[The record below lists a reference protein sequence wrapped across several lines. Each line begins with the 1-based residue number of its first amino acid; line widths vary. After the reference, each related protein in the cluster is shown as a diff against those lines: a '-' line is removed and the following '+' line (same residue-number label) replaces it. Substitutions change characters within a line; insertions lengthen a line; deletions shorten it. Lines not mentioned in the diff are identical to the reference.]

1 MNTPREILLKRHR
14 AIKPQLE
21 RLRREALREVTETN
35 RQSAPAAQHT
45 LAAALR
51 LRWREL
57 LWPCP
62 QAWAGLAAV
71 WLVILTVNLTT
82 HDPRAQTVAQTAPP
96 SPEVRELLR
105 QQDRLYAEL
114 LGATPTRV
122 ATQTKAPA
130 LSPRSQRR
138 DENLHYSV

>member
-21 RLRREALREVTETN
+21 RLRHETLQEVTETN
-35 RQSAPAAQHT
+35 RQSAPVARLT
-45 LAAALR
+45 LAAVMR

-82 HDPRAQTVAQTAPP
+82 RDPQARTIAQAAPP

-105 QQDRLYAEL
+105 QQERLYAEL
-114 LGATPTRV
+114 LGTTPTRV

-138 DENLHYSV
+138 DEITIV

>member
-1 MNTPREILLKRHR
+1 MNTPREILLKRHQ

-21 RLRREALREVTETN
+21 RLRHETLREVTESN
-35 RQSAPAAQHT
+35 RQSAPAAKLT
-45 LAAALR
+45 LAAAIR

-62 QAWAGLAAV
+62 QAWAGLAVV
-71 WLVILTVNLTT
+71 WLLILAVNLATRGPQSQT
-82 HDPRAQTVAQTAPP
+82 IAQAAPP

-105 QQDRLYAEL
+105 QQERLYAEL

-138 DENLHYSV
+138 NEIAIV

>member
-122 ATQTKAPA
+122 ATQTKAHA

>member
-21 RLRREALREVTETN
+21 RLRHEVLREVTEGN
-35 RQSAPAAQHT
+35 RQSAPAAKLT
-45 LAAALR
+45 LAAAIR

-62 QAWAGLAAV
+62 QVWAGLAAV

-82 HDPRAQTVAQTAPP
+82 RDPQARTIARAAPP

-105 QQDRLYAEL
+105 QQERLYAEL

-138 DENLHYSV
+138 DEIAIV

>member
-21 RLRREALREVTETN
+21 RLRHETLREVTEGN

-45 LAAALR
+45 LVAALR

-62 QAWAGLAAV
+62 QAWASLAAV
-71 WLVILTVNLTT
+71 WLLILTINLTT
-82 HDPRAQTVAQTAPP
+82 RDPPARTIAQAAPP

-105 QQDRLYAEL
+105 QQERLYAEL

-138 DENLHYSV
+138 DEIAIV